1 MPSSPQ
7 DDGSE
12 SSEGSPEFEMQVESL
27 VAGRERRSTAGTR
40 MNTLIADE
48 EEDDELN
55 LLFAE
60 PGEDEDVEF
69 DEDDADVGSDEQM
82 DSSSDEDQGPAAG
95 PEDLEGEKDIEKEA
109 REERRKKRK
118 AQEVFKRSKP
128 RVPKTTT
135 EQSTGGPTLPA
146 PRPKKKSERVSW
158 LPTPDEGPVR
168 QSSRKQ
174 TMKNKEVVHQRMRE
188 GENRRVHQLRIMEA
202 AAKRKEATRPKAMT
216 QEDRLAEAAQA
227 EARNAKSL
235 NRWEAAEEKRIE
247 EQKAKIA
254 ALKNRTLEGP
264 VISWWSGPA
273 KWKDGKLVS
282 TGKGV
287 LEEVEE
293 SREQV
298 EVDGR
303 ASVSA
308 FNLEMQVDEDKGV
321 IEASQ
326 AVPTTNP
333 GGGVNAKLAD
343 GDVEMPDAVSSHP
356 AGTRPSSEHNI
367 KAYVQQVPHENHI
380 ATTLP
385 LLPAPAEPPSPK
397 TEIAARN
404 LVILN
409 NIDASAARLPELH
422 DHVLLRRKGQP
433 RPSSERPL

>member
-7 DDGSE
+7 DDDGSE
-12 SSEGSPEFEMQVESL
+12 SSEESGSEMQVESL
-27 VAGRERRSTAGTR
+27 IAGRQRRSTAGTR

-48 EEDDELN
+48 EEDDELT

-82 DSSSDEDQGPAAG
+82 DSSSDEDQGPVAG
-95 PEDLEGEKDIEKEA
+95 VEDLEGEKEIEKEA

-118 AQEVFKRSKP
+118 AQEVFKKSKP
-128 RVPKTTT
+128 RASKTTT
-135 EQSTGGPTLPA
+135 DQRAGEPTPPG

-158 LPTPDEGPVR
+158 LPTPEEGPVR
-168 QSSRKQ
+168 QSSRRQ
-174 TMKNKEVVHQRMRE
+174 TVKNKEIVHQRMRE

-202 AAKRKEATRPKAMT
+202 AAKRKEATKPKAMT

-235 NRWEAAEEKRIE
+235 NRWEAAEEKRVE

-273 KWKDGKLVS
+273 KWIDDRLVD

-287 LEEVEE
+287 LEEAKEPRGQTGVENRV
-293 SREQV
+293 SLKALRV
-298 EVDGR
+298 EVQINTG
-303 ASVSA
+303 
-308 FNLEMQVDEDKGV
+308 KGNTEV
-321 IEASQ
+321 TLS
-326 AVPTTNP
+326 N
-333 GGGVNAKLAD
+333 GDVNAKPVD
-343 GDVEMPDAVSSHP
+343 GDVDMPDAIFPRSASATSSF
-356 AGTRPSSEHNI
+356 EHEI
-367 KAYVQQVPHENHI
+367 KPYAQQTSYDDHG
-380 ATTLP
+380 ATTAAMLA
-385 LLPAPAEPPSPK
+385 APIESPPPK
-397 TEIAARN
+397 TEVACRN

-409 NIDASAARLPELH
+409 KIDANATRLPELH

-433 RPSSERPL
+433 RPSSEQNPRRS